1 MIIYLRILS
10 DEKDDF
16 VKEIAIDD
24 KLSFADLHNF
34 IQELLGYDA
43 SQMASFFTTDK
54 DWNKEIEITLFDM
67 ADGLNDN
74 LRVMHDTVITEYL
87 FEEGQRFLY
96 VFDFFSERAFFIETI
111 KLVEGELKKPMCYR
125 NEGEA
130 PHQIEIGNFDGT
142 IKNESI
148 DFHESE
154 YDDTLDSLDF
164 SSLED
169 IDQDN
174 ENLHYY

>member
-24 KLSFADLHNF
+24 KLTFADLHNF

-43 SQMASFFTTDK
+43 TQMASFFTTDK
-54 DWNKEIEITLFDM
+54 DWNKETEITLFDM
-67 ADGLNDN
+67 ADGLSEN

-87 FEEGQRFLY
+87 YEEGQRLLY
-96 VFDFFSERAFFIETI
+96 VFDFFSERAFFIESI

-130 PHQIEIGNFDGT
+130 PNQIEIGDLSGNT
-142 IKNESI
+142 KNEDI
-148 DFHESE
+148 NYHESE
-154 YDDTLDSLDF
+154 FDGSLDALDF

-169 IDQDN
+169 IDLDS
-174 ENLHYY
+174 ENLDYY